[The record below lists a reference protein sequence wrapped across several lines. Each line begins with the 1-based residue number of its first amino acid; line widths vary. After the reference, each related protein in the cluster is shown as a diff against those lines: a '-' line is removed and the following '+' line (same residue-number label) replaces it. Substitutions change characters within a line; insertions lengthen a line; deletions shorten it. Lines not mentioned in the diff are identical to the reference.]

1 MKTHHL
7 NEIKIISKVCE
18 EAEGVSVANSPAKI
32 RHLWET
38 CVATAP
44 WFDPDKEAVV
54 VFNLNTKLRVKSW
67 QMVAVG
73 TINETSVTPRE
84 ILRPA
89 VATLAHSVI
98 FAHNHP
104 SGDTHPSPADMDI
117 TRRVR
122 DGAKTLNIVLQDH
135 IIIGRKDE
143 NGNQNAYYSFRE
155 AGYL

>member
-1 MKTHHL
+1 MKTYHL

-18 EAEGVSVANSPAKI
+18 EADGVSVANSPAKI

-44 WFDPDKEAVV
+44 WFDPEKEAVV

-67 QMVAVG
+67 QMVSVG
-73 TINETSVTPRE
+73 TINQTCVTPRE

-89 VATLAHSVI
+89 VATLAYGII

-104 SGDTHPSPADMDI
+104 SGETSPSPADLEI

-122 DGAKTLNIVLQDH
+122 DGAKMLDIVLTDH
-135 IIIGRKDE
+135 VIIGQKDG
-143 NGNQNAYYSFRE
+143 NGNQQAYYSFRE